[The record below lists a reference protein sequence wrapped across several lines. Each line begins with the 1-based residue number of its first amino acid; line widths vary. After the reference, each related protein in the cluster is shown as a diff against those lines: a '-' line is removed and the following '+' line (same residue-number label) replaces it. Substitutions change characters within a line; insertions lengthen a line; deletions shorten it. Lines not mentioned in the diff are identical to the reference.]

1 MCAQEMTAA
10 WCVRRA
16 ELVLKCV
23 KGFMLEAA
31 GGGGARLRTLTL
43 GAPAALQPPVFAAL
57 RALLP
62 AVFRL
67 STPLKIK
74 RAA

>member
-1 MCAQEMTAA
+1 MQEMTAA

-31 GGGGARLRTLTL
+31 GWGGAELRTLQFAL
-43 GAPAALQPPVFAAL
+43 PPAAAPALFAQLA
-57 RALLP
+57 ALLP
-62 AVFRL
+62 NIFRI
-67 STPLKIK
+67 SNPVKFK
-74 RAA
+74 APV